1 MSLHSWGF
9 LVNNGIL
16 NIDDDDKIIGVFDIE
31 QKMYYKIN
39 PADLGEKVTLFLTP
53 YKPVEDDFKPLA
65 MQYPRSIYN
74 YRRLKIYKI
83 QIHTDEGLETST
95 IKSALSDGSG
105 WFSTIF
111 MTDGTI
117 YQYSYL
123 LGTWRE
129 LISWG
134 PYTIEIKEMKKET
147 DSDRLIVSMSR
158 HIGKLYMDQ
167 LLDTYNKYILADID
181 GTVTASRNYNNHIN
195 NGGKNEMKT
204 NTIYADW
211 WEPIL
216 NSYYGPHAKNKY
228 FPEIKN
234 VVISD
239 PYTTILWSDG
249 SKTQVKCMEGDAFD
263 PEHGFAMAVLKK
275 LMEKPDKPNA
285 YSKWVKQWVKQG
297 IEAGEKQAVRK
308 NKKAEKKAEKET
320 CDSCS
325 WTFDE
330 DGNVQTG
337 PTNIDYSNT

>member
-16 NIDDDDKIIGVFDIE
+16 NIDDDGKIIGVFDIE

-53 YKPVEDDFKPLA
+53 YKPIENDFKPLV

-83 QIHTDEGLETST
+83 QIHTDEGLETSN
-95 IKSALSDGSG
+95 IESAISDGSG

-111 MTDGTI
+111 MTDGTA
-117 YQYSYL
+117 YQYSDL
-123 LGTWRE
+123 LGTWRKQ
-129 LISWG
+129 LTIKTAWG
-134 PYTIEIKEMKKET
+134 PHAIEIKEMKKENT
-147 DSDRLIVSMSR
+147 TMNTMDKLVYNYCAADVSATEDFYKHFANSFY
-158 HIGKLYMDQ
+158 G
-167 LLDTYNKYILADID
+167 
-181 GTVTASRNYNNHIN
+181 
-195 NGGKNEMKT
+195 MK
-204 NTIYADW
+204 
-211 WEPIL
+211 P
-216 NSYYGPHAKNKY
+216 KNKY
-228 FPEIKN
+228 LPEIKN

-263 PEHGFAMAVLKK
+263 PEHGFTMAVLKK
-275 LMEKPDKPNA
+275 LMERPDKPNA
-285 YSKWVKQWVKQG
+285 YSKWVKKYVKQG
-297 IEAGEKQAVRK
+297 LEAGEKQAARK

>member
-123 LGTWRE
+123 LGTWSEHFSTYCVYMPRHYGRQ
-129 LISWG
+129 LAIKTAWG
-134 PYTIEIKEMKKET
+134 PHTIEIKEVKKENITMTRMDNLVDKYCDT
-147 DSDRLIVSMSR
+147 DAIATAD
-158 HIGKLYMDQ
+158 LYKHFANSFYG
-167 LLDTYNKYILADID
+167 LKP
-181 GTVTASRNYNNHIN
+181 RNMY
-195 NGGKNEMKT
+195 
-204 NTIYADW
+204 
-211 WEPIL
+211 L
-216 NSYYGPHAKNKY
+216 
-228 FPEIKN
+228 PEIKN
-234 VVISD
+234 VVISE
-239 PYTTILWSDG
+239 PYTTIMWTDE
-249 SKTQVKCMEGDAFD
+249 SKTQVKCMDGDQFN
-263 PEHGFAMAVLKK
+263 PEHGFVMAVLKK

-285 YSKWVKQWVKQG
+285 YSKWVKQWTEKG
-297 IEAGEKQAVRK
+297 IEAGKKQQDRK
-308 NKKAEKKAEKET
+308 NKKAEKKAEKEA

-325 WTFDE
+325 WTFDN

-337 PTNIDYSNT
+337 PINIDYKNLTDTRDK